1 MQADDPKLSEEA
13 IQLPTSSIEQP
24 PSLSERLLIPTLLAV
39 MESARFGV
47 TTFSFMVSFEAV
59 CYAFK
64 DLEYI
69 SVLLRDFGIIESDL
83 RKAHPNIPATYATN
97 SAIVAACYCGVRELV
112 KVTRKSQDDD
122 LMNSAIGGL
131 FSGAL
136 LGRLQGHIDGV
147 AGGPRGAFRYSIAF
161 ATFGTAFDYASLRSK
176 PLLEKVRNMDS
187 ITLPVWF
194 PIQILDEEALAKKK
208 AEEQK
213 LFPRLN
219 KEES

>member
-1 MQADDPKLSEEA
+1 MESEDPKLSEEA
-13 IQLPTSSIEQP
+13 IQLPTSTIEQP
-24 PSLSERLLIPTLLAV
+24 PSLSERLLIPTLLAG
-39 MESARFGV
+39 AIGGGV
-47 TTFSFMVSFEAV
+47 G
-59 CYAFK
+59 
-64 DLEYI
+64 
-69 SVLLRDFGIIESDL
+69 LLSKR

-136 LGRLQGHIDGV
+136 LGRLQG
-147 AGGPRGAFRYSIAF
+147 GPRGAFRYSIAF

-176 PLLEKVRNMDS
+176 PFLERVRNMDS

>member
-1 MQADDPKLSEEA
+1 CYLFAGVNQAESHHLATQVGVFRNGVGGSETLRRGDSASDVNDRAAAFVIGAFIDPH
-13 IQLPTSSIEQP
+13 SSRR
-24 PSLSERLLIPTLLAV
+24 SNRGRSWFTV
-39 MESARFGV
+39 K
-47 TTFSFMVSFEAV
+47 T
-59 CYAFK
+59 
-64 DLEYI
+64 
-69 SVLLRDFGIIESDL
+69 
-83 RKAHPNIPATYATN
+83 KAHPNIPATYATN

-136 LGRLQGHIDGV
+136 LGRLQG
-147 AGGPRGAFRYSIAF
+147 GPRGAFRYSIAF

-176 PLLEKVRNMDS
+176 PFLERVRNMDS

>member
-1 MQADDPKLSEEA
+1 MQPDDPKLSEEA
-13 IQLPTSSIEQP
+13 IQLPTSTIEQP
-24 PSLSERLLIPTLLAV
+24 PSLSERLLIPTLLA
-39 MESARFGV
+39 GV
-47 TTFSFMVSFEAV
+47 TGGGVG
-59 CYAFK
+59 
-64 DLEYI
+64 
-69 SVLLRDFGIIESDL
+69 LLSKR

-136 LGRLQGHIDGV
+136 LGRLQGRILTV
-147 AGGPRGAFRYSIAF
+147 FAGGPRGAFRYSIAF
-161 ATFGTAFDYASLRSK
+161 ATFGTAFDYASLKSK
-176 PLLEKVRNMDS
+176 PLLERVRNMDS

-208 AEEQK
+208 AKEQK
-213 LFPRLN
+213 LFTRLN